1 MCHMHK
7 LPRLYQSRHG
17 VYYLRVIRNKV
28 KTRLSLGTKDFRVA
42 RLLALRANMELA
54 MSNRDFDL
62 DAIRK
67 LGVEISPTGEVKFTE
82 VKADDLDT
90 ISAVLDRLGLRERY
104 AQEAINSVLAH
115 STRASSGSLPVGMP
129 QGERVTPKSKPF
141 SEVVE
146 LYLVEKKLDNV
157 PKTLYDKERIYNE
170 FQGFFGDLDINQYTA
185 NEAVSYKNRILAEGK
200 SASIINSRLSF
211 LRSLFEYAIGN
222 NLYFATNPFEKT
234 KISNK
239 AKLKQQVRSYKELTT
254 EDLQSIFN
262 EVAYRPFMYTPDYH
276 WLPFLA
282 LYSGVRQN
290 ELASMQF
297 HHIHQHEGIWV
308 FDITAEIAKNKN
320 SIRMVPFHKAILKSK
335 FLDYLA
341 QTKASRKNGY
351 EMVFFPD
358 KLPTEGGK
366 NGFGKNIS
374 RRFGDYL
381 DLLKITDDRKTF
393 HSLRSNFINSL
404 TNLNLHPAIIMGLVG
419 HYEQAKLDLSS
430 PHFVN
435 YQKKKPIHV
444 LKEAIDKLEYP
455 IKNWH

>member
-1 MCHMHK
+1 MHK

-28 KTRLSLGTKDFRVA
+28 KTRLSLGTKDFRIA
-42 RLLALRANMELA
+42 RLFALRLNMELA
-54 MSNRDFDL
+54 MSNPDFDPDKL
-62 DAIRK
+62 RK
-67 LGVEISPTGEVKFTE
+67 LDIEVSPTGGVSFKDVKPH
-82 VKADDLDT
+82 DLDT
-90 ISAVLDRLGLRERY
+90 LSAVLDKLGLREQY
-104 AQEAINSVLAH
+104 AQEAISSVLAH
-115 STRASSGSLPVGMP
+115 SARASSGSQPIGMP

-141 SEVVE
+141 SEVVK

-170 FQGFFGDLDINQYTA
+170 FQGFYGDLDINQYTP
-185 NEAVSYKNRILAEGK
+185 NEAVSYKNRLLAAGS
-200 SASIINSRLSF
+200 SASQINSRLSF

-222 NLYFATNPFEKT
+222 NLYFAPNPFEKT

-254 EDLQSIFN
+254 EDLQAIFN
-262 EVAYRPFMYTPDYH
+262 ELAYRPFMDTPDYH

-290 ELASMQF
+290 ELASMRL
-297 HHIHQHEGIWV
+297 HHIHQHEGVWV
-308 FDITAEIAKNKN
+308 FDITKEIAKNKN
-320 SIRMVPFHKAILKSK
+320 SIRMVPLHKVILESK
-335 FLDYLA
+335 FLDYLE
-341 QTKASRKNGY
+341 QTKATRKTGY

-381 DLLKITDDRKTF
+381 DILKITDDRKTF
-393 HSLRSNFINSL
+393 HSLRSNFINEM
-404 TNLNLHPAIIMGLVG
+404 TNLNIHPAIIMGLVG

-435 YQKKKPIHV
+435 YQKKKPIHI
-444 LKEAIDKLEYP
+444 LKELIDKLEYP

>member
-1 MCHMHK
+1 MHK

-17 VYYLRVIRNKV
+17 VYYLRIIRNKV
-28 KTRLSLGTKDFRVA
+28 KTRLSLRTKDFRIA
-42 RLLALRANMELA
+42 RLFALRLNMELA
-54 MSNRDFDL
+54 MSTPDFDPDKL
-62 DAIRK
+62 RK
-67 LGVEISPTGEVKFTE
+67 LDIELSPTGGVNFKDVKPH
-82 VKADDLDT
+82 DLDT
-90 ISAVLDRLGLRERY
+90 ISAVLDKLGLREQY
-104 AQEAINSVLAH
+104 AQEAISSVLAH
-115 STRASSGSLPVGMP
+115 SARASSESLPVGTP

-141 SEVVE
+141 SEVVK

-157 PKTLYDKERIYNE
+157 PKTLYDKERIYSE
-170 FQGFFGDLDINQYTA
+170 FQSFYGDLDVNQYTA

-222 NLYFATNPFEKT
+222 NLYFSDNPFDKV

-239 AKLKQQVRSYKELTT
+239 TKLKQQVRSYKELTT
-254 EDLQSIFN
+254 EDLQAIFN
-262 EVAYRPFMYTPDYH
+262 ESSYREFMDKPDYY

-282 LYSGVRQN
+282 LYTGARQN
-290 ELASMQF
+290 ELASMTF
-297 HHIHQHEGIWV
+297 SHIYQYEGVWV
-308 FDITAEIAKNKN
+308 FDITADIAKNKN
-320 SIRMVPFHKAILKSK
+320 SVRKIPFHKAILESK
-335 FLDYLA
+335 FLDYLDEA
-341 QTKASRKNGY
+341 KATNKVGY
-351 EMVFFPD
+351 DMVFFPD

-374 RRFGDYL
+374 RRFGEYL

-393 HSLRSNFINSL
+393 HSLRSNFVNEM
-404 TNLNLHPAIIMGLVG
+404 TNLNIHPAIIMGLVG
-419 HYEQAKLDLSS
+419 HYEQEKVDLSS

-455 IKNWH
+455 IRIWH